1 MTEKTTKHYT
11 LQEWKL
17 LGWVVGEENA
27 LLFRQ
32 QIKRILKNLENACTK
47 RCDTFTL
54 LASLTTS
61 KFLYPDYKDAIEKE
75 DKDEEEIE

>member
-1 MTEKTTKHYT
+1 M
-11 LQEWKL
+11 
-17 LGWVVGEENA
+17 GRVGEENA

-32 QIKRILKNLENACTK
+32 QIKRILKNLETK

-54 LASLTTS
+54 RASLQQVFIS
-61 KFLYPDYKDAIEKE
+61 RLQRCHRKE

>member
-1 MTEKTTKHYT
+1 M
-11 LQEWKL
+11 
-17 LGWVVGEENA
+17 GRVGEENA

-32 QIKRILKNLENACTK
+32 QIKRILKNLENACMK

-54 LASLTTS
+54 RVLQQVFVSRLQRCHR
-61 KFLYPDYKDAIEKE
+61 KE